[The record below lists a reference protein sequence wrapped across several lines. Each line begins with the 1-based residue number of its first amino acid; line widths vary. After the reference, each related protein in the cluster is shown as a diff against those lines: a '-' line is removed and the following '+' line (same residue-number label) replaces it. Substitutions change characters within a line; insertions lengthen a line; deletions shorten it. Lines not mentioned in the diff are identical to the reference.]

1 MKEKIEMLKIR
12 RNKLVRNTKENANIV
27 KKIDRKIRKL
37 EK

>member
-1 MKEKIEMLKIR
+1 MSEKIEMLKVR
-12 RNKLVRNTKENANIV
+12 RNKLVRNTEENANIV

>member
-1 MKEKIEMLKIR
+1 MSEKIEMLKVK
-12 RNKLVRNTKENANIV
+12 RNKLVRKTKENANIV